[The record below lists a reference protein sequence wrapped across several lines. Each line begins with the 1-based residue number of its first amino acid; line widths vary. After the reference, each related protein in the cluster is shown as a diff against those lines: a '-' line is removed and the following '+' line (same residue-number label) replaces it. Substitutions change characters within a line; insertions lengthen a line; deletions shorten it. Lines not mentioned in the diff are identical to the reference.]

1 MPNTEEPRPVVLS
14 QRMRNAILADIA
26 EWAEQGR
33 EADECSPEE
42 ALASLD
48 PETIAV
54 EFIHNNELVFTDE
67 LLHAVWDVVEE
78 FLSGEEK

>member
-1 MPNTEEPRPVVLS
+1 
-14 QRMRNAILADIA
+14 MRNAILADIA

-54 EFIHNNELVFTDE
+54 EFIHNHDFVIKDDVHDP